1 MELPEAGSIIF
12 DRYRIEEKY
21 GEGKWGVVLRAQDI
35 TLRRTVAIKYLKRN
49 LDARDLKLRRF
60 LQEARTIANLS
71 HPNVVIIY
79 DLNEEPDG
87 DYVIVMEYAEKGTLA
102 NLLEASPGGLP
113 VLEVVRL
120 ATGVCSGLEAI
131 HSRGVIHRDLKPS
144 NVLLF
149 QTANGQVIPKI
160 ADFGIAHVPL
170 THPSEKM
177 TSDHHVLGTPLY
189 MSPEQAAGHEV
200 QPCSD
205 LFSLG
210 VILYELLTGRLPFAN
225 GVVDVLVKKTPLI
238 PPAEVKADIPP
249 RLNDVVIQ
257 CLELDPTKRFVA
269 AGTLHEALLL
279 VQTEEEHRQKQIALE
294 QLNRAVREHRA
305 NGNWAAAAVALRQI
319 LALEPNNWQAQAQ
332 LTDVLAQS
340 QLQQLYGEASE
351 HLKNKEWQPAI
362 GGLVRILA
370 VDTSYRD
377 ARARLSQAQ
386 LSETVEQYYAEAND
400 LLLGKQW
407 SRAEEKLVFIL
418 SKKPD
423 YPGAAEQLQEARTQ
437 IALARLYAEAEGWYR
452 DGKWQLAVQ
461 KFTEI
466 QRMQP
471 NYEDAETRLKSAQAE
486 LRLCNLYEEAQQA
499 ITQKD
504 WYAAKL
510 TLREIDETRPG
521 YGDIVDQLQLVEQNI
536 QLEELYYQ
544 IPDCE
549 KSGAW
554 DKVVEVCKGILEI
567 DVDYE
572 DTVQQLAHAQLQL
585 KLTSLYEQALGFER
599 LNQIEDAVALL
610 EEIVKTQRDF
620 KDSASRLRRLKRSI
634 GRGTPVEDRRLHS
647 PAGNPPT
654 FPAEKHSSQDGLGKV
669 LRSRRAAVLLVC
681 VGALCLILVA
691 LAALS
696 QASTASPTST
706 LIPFPST
713 TPALAPTTPGTPPPG
728 MVAGSA
734 PTLKDCLEASKANVA
749 VSDSPNGNP
758 TRVSGNTIT
767 VTRRPT
773 YLVLKLDCPIP
784 EELVS
789 YQWNVAQ
796 GTITIDSLHPSQAT
810 YLPHSGAGTD
820 PLSIKIKD
828 KRDGFESRLA
838 FFFKVRP

>member
-1 MELPEAGSIIF
+1 MELPEAGTIIF
-12 DRYRIEEKY
+12 DRYRIEDKY
-21 GEGKWGVVLRAQDI
+21 GEGKWGVVLRAHDI
-35 TLRRTVAIKYLKRN
+35 TLRRTVAIKYLKSN

-71 HPNVVIIY
+71 HPNVVIIH
-79 DLNEEPDG
+79 DLIERDG
-87 DYVIVMEYAEKGTLA
+87 DYIIVMEYAEKGTLA
-102 NLLEASPGGLP
+102 NLLDASPGGLS

-131 HSRGVIHRDLKPS
+131 HSRDVIHRDLKPS

-149 QTANGQVIPKI
+149 QTANGQIIPKI

-189 MSPEQAAGHEV
+189 MSPEQATGHDV

-225 GVVDVLVKKTPLI
+225 GVIDVLVKKTSLI
-238 PPAEVKADIPP
+238 PPGEVKADIPP
-249 RLNDVVIQ
+249 RLNDMVIQ
-257 CLELDPTKRFVA
+257 CLELEPARRFVS

-279 VQTEEEHRQKQIALE
+279 VQAEEEHRQKQIALE

-305 NGNWAAAAVALRQI
+305 NESWPAAAVALRQI

-332 LTDVLAQS
+332 LTEVLAQS

-362 GGLVRILA
+362 DGLARILA

-377 ARARLSQAQ
+377 ARAKLSQAQ

-400 LLLGKQW
+400 LLLEKQW
-407 SRAEEKLVFIL
+407 SRAEEELAFIL

-423 YPGAAEQLQEARTQ
+423 YPGAAEQLQEARRQ

-461 KFTEI
+461 KFAEI
-466 QRMQP
+466 QRMRP

-486 LRLCNLYEEAQQA
+486 LSLSNLYGEAQQA
-499 ITQKD
+499 IAQKD
-504 WYAAKL
+504 WYAAKRK
-510 TLREIDETRPG
+510 LREIDETRPG
-521 YGDIVDQLQLVEQNI
+521 YGDILDKLQLVEQNI

-544 IPDCE
+544 IPEFE

-554 DKVVEVCKGILEI
+554 DKLIEVCKAILEI

-572 DTVQQLAHAQLQL
+572 DTVQQLAHAQLQI
-585 KLTSLYEQALGFER
+585 KLTSLYEQALSFER
-599 LNQIEDAVALL
+599 LNQLEDAVALL

-620 KDSASRLRRLKRSI
+620 KDSAPRLRRLKRSI

-647 PAGNPPT
+647 PAGNPAT
-654 FPAEKHSSQDGLGKV
+654 FPAEKHSSQDGLGAV
-669 LRSRRAAVLLVC
+669 LRSRRAVVLLAC

-696 QASTASPTST
+696 QASTASPPNAST
-706 LIPFPST
+706 VPLSAPPILRSVAPYTP
-713 TPALAPTTPGTPPPG
+713 TPASALAEPAIIRKCLTT
-728 MVAGSA
+728 
-734 PTLKDCLEASKANVA
+734 ANANLA
-749 VSDSPNGNP
+749 VSDSPNGKP
-758 TRVSGNTIT
+758 TIIEPDDTIT
-767 VTRRPT
+767 LTQQTT
-773 YLVLKLDCPIP
+773 YLEMKLECQLP
-784 EELVS
+784 EDAF
-789 YQWNVAQ
+789 YDWHPAQ
-796 GTITIDSLHPSQAT
+796 GAIVTSPLHRSQAS
-810 YLPHSGAGTD
+810 YLPRSEANVD
-820 PLSIKIKD
+820 LLSVTIHD
-828 KRDGFESRLA
+828 KKGGFEKSFL
-838 FFFKVRP
+838 FFFNVQP